1 MSIMSFQ
8 ETMSLT
14 NSQNKVLET
23 VQIVISM
30 GELSDKE
37 FKMAVLRKLNDL
49 EENRD
54 KCFNTLRKK
63 LYKELKEF

>member
-1 MSIMSFQ
+1 
-8 ETMSLT
+8 
-14 NSQNKVLET
+14 
-23 VQIVISM
+23 M

-63 LYKELKEF
+63 LYKELKEFKKI